1 MRSKRD
7 QRLPLW
13 QPLYALCS
21 ALAAYYIHLVT
32 KTFQMW
38 RLKIFKRFAACTAL
52 TACTPWAE
60 DLGCACLINRLFDRL
75 GAINGSLAT
84 LKLVDTLVQLP
95 PRMAAALVSW
105 SPEQKVKVYRSYNRN

>member
-1 MRSKRD
+1 
-7 QRLPLW
+7 
-13 QPLYALCS
+13 
-21 ALAAYYIHLVT
+21 
-32 KTFQMW
+32 
-38 RLKIFKRFAACTAL
+38 
-52 TACTPWAE
+52 
-60 DLGCACLINRLFDRL
+60 LINRLFDRL